1 MDLIRYVAPFP
12 CEEFLGVIKEEFGP
26 EEVLVEKPQLTGL
39 ETEDNLDIVY
49 LAKEGNRVLGTI
61 HGTIP
66 KACPE
71 LGGISAMCTV
81 SEARGKGLG
90 RMLFSKIVEELK
102 SRGVT
107 AMFLG
112 TGNPVAA
119 KLYCSF
125 GFSFLRGSGVM
136 ARFVKGDAVDFT
148 RERYGSPPASIQF
161 LPGSAR
167 MRIPLIP
174 LALHRGSQMLLDCNT
189 GLVSC
194 DYMTQYSCMGLYPR
208 YLDLRKKNGCFFGAY
223 SNTGILGA
231 VASVLPTE
239 RGMRADFFYCDSFE
253 TAVPE
258 LLKKCETVCGECYLQ
273 LATEDKGKQRLA
285 RECGFVPRQELLYL
299 CGPVYIPS
307 TIWIRE

>member
-1 MDLIRYVAPFP
+1 MELIRFEAPFP
-12 CEEFLGVIKEEFGP
+12 CDDFLWVLQEEFGS
-26 EEVLVEKPQLTGL
+26 EEVLVERPQLTGL

-49 LAKEGNRVLGTI
+49 MACEEDRILGTI
-61 HGTIP
+61 HATIP
-66 KACPE
+66 KACPR
-71 LGGISAMCTV
+71 LGGISAMCTIP
-81 SEARGKGLG
+81 EARGKGLG
-90 RMLFSKIVEELK
+90 RILFSKIVEELE

-136 ARFVKGDAVDFT
+136 ARFVNGDAVDFT
-148 RERYGSPPASIQF
+148 RELYGCPPASIQF

-189 GLVSC
+189 GIVSC
-194 DYMTQYSCMGLYPR
+194 DYMTKYSCMGLYPR
-208 YLDLRKKNGCFFGAY
+208 YLDLQKKGGCFLGAY
-223 SNTGILGA
+223 SDTGILGA

-239 RGMRADFFYCDSFE
+239 RGMRADFFCCESFAS
-253 TAVPE
+253 AVPE
-258 LLKKCETVCGECYLQ
+258 LLQKCETVCGECYLQ
-273 LATEDKGKQRLA
+273 LAAEDKDKQRLA
-285 RECGFVPRQELLYL
+285 WECGFVPRQELMYP